1 MAPVNPLG
9 SSRVLDRNGPIADGW
24 ERLADDAAVKPGA
37 SVLVSFQRLKNEHN
51 ALFAEAAAVGVEV
64 GGDVNLD
71 ELEPFLPRLGLIVVR
86 FAFMRDGRPFSV
98 GRLLRER
105 FGYTR
110 DLRAVGDFIPD
121 QTLFLLRCGF
131 NSFEV
136 GPTFSVDALKH
147 GVAAYT
153 VWYQRG
159 VERNV
164 TIAEKRLGRESPG
177 KESA

>member
-1 MAPVNPLG
+1 MEPANHILD
-9 SSRVLDRNGPIADGW
+9 RILDRNGPIADGW
-24 ERLADDAAVKPGA
+24 ERLANDAPVKPGA
-37 SVLVSFQRLKNEHN
+37 SVLVSFTRLKNEHN
-51 ALFAEAAAVGVEV
+51 ALFAVAGNVGVDI

-71 ELEPFLPRLGLIVVR
+71 ELEPFLPRLGLVVVR

-105 FGYTR
+105 YGYTR

-121 QTLFLLRCGF
+121 QVLFLLRCGF

-136 GPTFSVDALKH
+136 GPNFSAEALKH
-147 GVAAYT
+147 SVAAYT

-159 VERNV
+159 VERNKTV
-164 TIAEKRLGRESPG
+164 AEIRKEISG
-177 KESA
+177 KAS

>member
-1 MAPVNPLG
+1 MALN
-9 SSRVLDRNGPIADGW
+9 SSRVLDRNGPITDGW
-24 ERLADDAAVKPGA
+24 QRLADDEAVKTGA
-37 SVLVSFQRLKNEHN
+37 SALVSFQRLKNEHN
-51 ALFAEAAAVGVEV
+51 ALFAEAAAVGVEI
-64 GGDVNLD
+64 GGDVTLE

-105 FGYTR
+105 YGYTR

-121 QTLFLLRCGF
+121 QVLFLLRCGF

-136 GPTFSVDALKH
+136 GPNFSADALKH

-159 VERNV
+159 VERNQTV
-164 TIAEKRLGRESPG
+164 AEMRLGKA
-177 KESA
+177 KEQA

>member
-1 MAPVNPLG
+1 MAPRDDQVGDVVTN
-9 SSRVLDRNGPIADGW
+9 RILDRTGAIPDAW
-24 ERLADDAAVKPGA
+24 ERLADDSSVRAGA

-51 ALFAEAAAVGVEV
+51 ALFAEAGAVGVEV
-64 GGDVNLD
+64 GGDVALD

-105 FGYTR
+105 YGYTR

-121 QTLFLLRCGF
+121 QVLFLLRCGF

-136 GPTFSVDALKH
+136 GPGFSVDALKH

-159 VERNV
+159 VERNRTV
-164 TIAEKRLGRESPG
+164 AEIRLDQKR
-177 KESA
+177 A

>member
-1 MAPVNPLG
+1 MAPSN
-9 SSRVLDRNGPIADGW
+9 SRILDRNGPVNDNW

-37 SVLVSFQRLKNEHN
+37 SALVSFQRLKNEHN
-51 ALFAEAAAVGVEV
+51 ALFAEAANVGVEV
-64 GGDVNLD
+64 GGDVALED
-71 ELEPFLPRLGLIVVR
+71 LEPFLPRLGLIVVR

-105 FGYTR
+105 YGYTR

-121 QTLFLLRCGF
+121 QVLFLLRCGF

-136 GPTFSVDALKH
+136 GPAFSVEALKH

-159 VERNV
+159 VERNQTV
-164 TIAEKRLGRESPG
+164 AEIRLAQKR
-177 KESA
+177 A

>member
-1 MAPVNPLG
+1 MAQN
-9 SSRVLDRNGPIADGW
+9 SQILDRNGPIPDGW
-24 ERLADDAAVKPGA
+24 ERLADDAAVKTGA

-51 ALFAEAAAVGVEV
+51 ALFAEAGAVGVEIA
-64 GGDVNLD
+64 GDVALED
-71 ELEPFLPRLGLIVVR
+71 LEPFLPRLGLVVVR
-86 FAFMRDGRPFSV
+86 FGFMRDGRPFSI

-105 FGYTR
+105 YGYTR

-121 QTLFLLRCGF
+121 QVLFLLRCGF
-131 NSFEV
+131 SSFEV
-136 GPTFSVDALKH
+136 GANFSVEAH
-147 GVAAYT
+147 RHSVAAYT

-164 TIAEKRLGRESPG
+164 TIAEKRLG